1 MRAKN
6 LLQLFLSV
14 KVQAQSSGFN
24 NQELGMPKLK
34 YSLIQ

>member
-6 LLQLFLSV
+6 LLQLFFSV

-24 NQELGMPKLK
+24 NQEVGMAKLK
-34 YSLIQ
+34 YSLTQ